1 MMHWR
6 MFLAMLLVTALAG
19 GLAGW
24 AGVEYGLHRTAMQ
37 DDLDTVLHR
46 DLNLSADQES
56 QIAKLESTFAKDRSA
71 YQTEMRAANKDLS
84 RALTEANPNQ
94 PEIERAIHRFHTAM
108 AALQMRTV
116 KHVLAMRAV
125 LTPDQAKIFDTTVDK
140 TLGADRT

>member
-24 AGVEYGLHRTAMQ
+24 AGVEYGLHRTAAQ

-46 DLNLSADQES
+46 DLNLTTAQES
-56 QIAKLESTFAKDRSA
+56 QIAKLESTFAKARSA
-71 YQTEMRAANKDLS
+71 YQTEMRAANKDLA
-84 RALTEANPNQ
+84 RALTEPNPNE
-94 PEIERAIHRFHTAM
+94 PEIEHAIHRFHTAM

-116 KHVLAMRAV
+116 KHVLAMRSV
-125 LTPDQAKIFDTTVDK
+125 LTPDQARIFDTTVNK
-140 TLGADRT
+140 TLGADRP

>member
-24 AGVEYGLHRTAMQ
+24 AGVEYGLHRTAAQ

-46 DLNLSADQES
+46 DLNLTTVQEI
-56 QIAKLESTFAKDRSA
+56 QIAQLEGTFAKDRSA
-71 YQTEMRAANKDLS
+71 YQTEMRAANKDLA
-84 RALTEANPNQ
+84 RTLTQPNPNES
-94 PEIERAIHRFHTAM
+94 EIEHAIHRFHTAM

-116 KHVLAMRAV
+116 KHVLAMRSV
-125 LTPDQAKIFDTTVDK
+125 LTPEQAKIFDTTVYK
-140 TLGADRT
+140 TLGADRP

>member
-24 AGVEYGLHRTAMQ
+24 AGVEYGLHRTAVQ

-46 DLNLSADQES
+46 DLNLTADQERK
-56 QIAKLESTFAKDRSA
+56 IAELESTFSKDRSS
-71 YQTEMRAANKDLS
+71 YQSEMRAANKDLA
-84 RALTEANPNQ
+84 RALTGANPNQ

-116 KHVLAMRAV
+116 KHVLSMRSV
-125 LTPDQAKIFDTTVDK
+125 LTPEQAKIFDTSVDK
-140 TLGADRT
+140 TLGAARP

>member
-24 AGVEYGLHRTAMQ
+24 AGVEYGLHRTGVQ

-46 DLNLSADQES
+46 DLNLTTVQEN
-56 QIAKLESTFAKDRSA
+56 QIAQLESSFAKDRSA
-71 YQTEMRAANKDLS
+71 YQTEMRAANKDLA
-84 RALTEANPNQ
+84 RALTQPNPNE
-94 PEIERAIHRFHTAM
+94 PEIEHAIHRFHTAM

-116 KHVLAMRAV
+116 KHVLAMRSV
-125 LTPDQAKIFDTTVDK
+125 LTPEQAQIFDTTVNK
-140 TLGADRT
+140 TLGADRP

>member
-6 MFLAMLLVTALAG
+6 MFLAMLVVTALAG

-24 AGVEYGLHRTAMQ
+24 AGVEYGLHRTAAQ

-46 DLNLSADQES
+46 DLNLTADQES

-71 YQTEMRAANKDLS
+71 YQTEMRAANKDLA
-84 RALTEANPNQ
+84 RALTGANPNE

-108 AALQMRTV
+108 AALQMHTV
-116 KHVLAMRAV
+116 KHVLSMRSV
-125 LTPDQAKIFDTTVDK
+125 LTPKQAKIFDTTVNK
-140 TLGADRT
+140 TLGADRP

>member
-24 AGVEYGLHRTAMQ
+24 AGVEYGLHRTAAQ

-46 DLNLSADQES
+46 DLNLTTVQES
-56 QIAKLESTFAKDRSA
+56 QIARLESTFAKDRSA
-71 YQTEMRAANKDLS
+71 YQTEMRAANKDLA
-84 RALTEANPNQ
+84 RALTQPNPNE

-108 AALQMRTV
+108 AALQTRTV
-116 KHVLAMRAV
+116 KHVLAMRSV
-125 LTPDQAKIFDTTVDK
+125 LTPEQAQIFDTTVNK
-140 TLGADRT
+140 TLGADRP

>member
-24 AGVEYGLHRTAMQ
+24 AGVEYGLHRTSAQ

-46 DLNLSADQES
+46 DLNLTADQEN

-71 YQTEMRAANKDLS
+71 YQIEMRAANKDLA
-84 RALTEANPNQ
+84 RALTEAHPSE

-116 KHVLAMRAV
+116 KHVLSMRSV
-125 LTPDQAKIFDTTVDK
+125 LTPEQAKIFDTSVDK
-140 TLGADRT
+140 TLGTDRP

>member
-24 AGVEYGLHRTAMQ
+24 AGVEYGLHRTAVQ

-46 DLNLSADQES
+46 DLNLTADQER

-71 YQTEMRAANKDLS
+71 YQVEMRAANKDLA

-116 KHVLAMRAV
+116 KHVLSMRSV
-125 LTPDQAKIFDTTVDK
+125 LTPEQAKIFDTSVDK
-140 TLGADRT
+140 TLGADRP